1 MKQKS
6 HICKRKVFFCSSSSV
21 CFESRGRHRGMETD
35 RKNMKLSRMETD
47 RKNMK
52 LSRYGGGEAVRGVG
66 GRKGM

>member
-1 MKQKS
+1 
-6 HICKRKVFFCSSSSV
+6 
-21 CFESRGRHRGMETD
+21 METD